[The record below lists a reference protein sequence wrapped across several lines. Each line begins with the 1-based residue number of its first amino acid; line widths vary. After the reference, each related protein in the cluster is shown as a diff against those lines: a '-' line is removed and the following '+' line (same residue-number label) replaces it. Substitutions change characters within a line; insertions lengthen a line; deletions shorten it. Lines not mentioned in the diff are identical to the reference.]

1 MATITA
7 KDVQELR
14 AETGQPMLD
23 CKNALTEAGGDRARA
38 IEILQKKSKGKLE
51 KLTDRTTGE
60 GRIGI
65 YVNDTRTVGG
75 IVEVRCETAPVAK
88 NELFV
93 DLADQ
98 LARAVAA
105 QSDPDPAA
113 EKMLTAPAAGGR
125 TLNDLVTEV
134 YGKLRE
140 KIVVVGGR
148 RVAGTYLS
156 SYVHHDGK
164 SGVLMAF
171 DAKPSKDAIGPDLC
185 QHAIFT
191 RPLAIDRAG
200 VPAAEVD
207 KVRAMAR
214 EVAVA
219 DKKPPQIVDKIVDGK
234 VNAFYSEKT
243 LMEQEHVKPDYES
256 KRVKD
261 VLAASGVNAVTD
273 MVIMRVGG

>member
-1 MATITA
+1 MAAISA

-23 CKNALTEAGGDRARA
+23 CKNALTEAEGDRSRA

-51 KLTDRTTGE
+51 KLTDRATGE
-60 GRIGI
+60 GRIAVYI
-65 YVNDTRTVGG
+65 NDARTVGG
-75 IVEVRCETAPVAK
+75 IVELRCETAPVAK

-93 DLADQ
+93 DLAQQ
-98 LARAVAA
+98 LAKAVAA
-105 QSDPDPAA
+105 QSEPNPSTQSILSADA
-113 EKMLTAPAAGGR
+113 TGGR
-125 TLNDLVTEV
+125 SLNDLLTEV

-140 KIVVVGGR
+140 KIVVIGGR
-148 RVAGTYLS
+148 RVAGGYLS

-171 DAKPSKDAIGPDLC
+171 DAKPSKDAVGPDLC

-200 VPAAEVD
+200 VPAAEVE

-214 EVAVA
+214 ELAVA
-219 DKKPPQIVDKIVDGK
+219 DKKPPQIIDKIVDGK

-261 VLAASGVNAVTD
+261 VLAAVGVNAVTD
-273 MVIMRVGG
+273 LVMMRVGG